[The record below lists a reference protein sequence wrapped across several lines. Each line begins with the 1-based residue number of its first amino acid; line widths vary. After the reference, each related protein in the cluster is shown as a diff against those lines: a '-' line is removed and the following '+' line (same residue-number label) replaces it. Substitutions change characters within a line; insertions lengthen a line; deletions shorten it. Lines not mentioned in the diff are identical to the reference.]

1 MTVIKTNYKTSKEE
15 GTIAI
20 IGPKRME
27 YDRVV
32 NLLEFIK
39 ENIEGK
45 E

>member
-1 MTVIKTNYKTSKEE
+1 
-15 GTIAI
+15 
-20 IGPKRME
+20 ME

-45 E
+45 EWEWKKIRM

>member
-1 MTVIKTNYKTSKEE
+1 MTMIKTKYKTDKEE

-39 ENIEGK
+39 NNIENK
-45 E
+45 